1 MTMWSKALLIV
12 SLLSFSPVLAQDDST
27 PEVSPVVERCRQLMS
42 ADAPTFTG
50 PDAPTIHIVQ
60 PAPTGT
66 VYGEQVSV
74 TVVTQN
80 FELEPEG
87 RHWHLWVNGQLQQ
100 MVYGPTALINLA
112 PGTHEICALMG
123 DANHFDLGTPD
134 GVMVTIAAAAS
145 GTPTATPAVAPEVA
159 ASYSTIESQLTAL
172 MLIGVAVVGLIVAGA
187 GWYIGARLPK
197 RRR

>member
-1 MTMWSKALLIV
+1 MNIWGKALLIV
-12 SLLSFSPVLAQDDST
+12 ILWSFSPVLAQDDST

-42 ADAPTFTG
+42 PDAQTFTG
-50 PDAPTIHIVQ
+50 PDAPSIRIVQ
-60 PAPTGT
+60 PAPDDT
-66 VYGEQVSV
+66 VYGDQLSV
-74 TVVTQN
+74 TVTTRN
-80 FELEPEG
+80 FELEPEK

-100 MVYGPTALINLA
+100 MVYGPTAIINLA

-134 GVMVTIAAAAS
+134 GIMVTIAAAAS
-145 GTPTATPAVAPEVA
+145 GTPTATLAVAPEVA
-159 ASYSTIESQLTAL
+159 ATYSAPESQPSAL
-172 MLIGVAVVGLIVAGA
+172 MLIGIAVVGLIAAGA